1 LVNNL
6 NIKFADMYFDVFVSS
21 WLWNFI
27 MGLLLIGF
35 ILILI
40 KVLKRN
46 DIEPQTKTLLVGI
59 MFILPLIGSVIA
71 LYFLSKTPLAK
82 N

>member
-1 LVNNL
+1 MVNNL

-71 LYFLSKTPLAK
+71 LFFLSKTPLAK

>member
-1 LVNNL
+1 
-6 NIKFADMYFDVFVSS
+6 MYFDVFVSS

-71 LYFLSKTPLAK
+71 LFFLSKTPLAK

>member
-71 LYFLSKTPLAK
+71 LFFLSKTPLAK